1 MLIIDNREPKVIME
15 LIKSRF
21 PDNKL
26 ENLELRDYVFKNKA
40 DEIKLIFERKSLN
53 DLIASIKDGRYN
65 EQSWRLSECP
75 TDNSNI
81 FYIIEGNIM
90 NLCNRQSETIQ
101 KMLFSSMFSLITKKG
116 FSLIH
121 TSNEIE
127 TAEFIIRFS
136 EKADLNKESIE
147 NNSYSSTIKMTKKSN
162 ITKNNIGE
170 IMLAQIPGVSITVAQ
185 CIMNE
190 FSSINNLVIN
200 LQNNSDCLDNIKIPF
215 KNGHRKLGK
224 NVVTTI
230 KEFLV

>member
-1 MLIIDNREPKVIME
+1 MLIIDNREPKVIIE

-26 ENLELRDYVFKNKA
+26 ENLELGDYVFKNKA

-53 DLIASIKDGRYN
+53 DLIASIKDGRYK

-75 TDNSNI
+75 TDNINI

>member
-1 MLIIDNREPKVIME
+1 MLIIDNREPKVIIE
-15 LIKSRF
+15 LLKSRY
-21 PDNKL
+21 PDTKL
-26 ENLELRDYVFKNKA
+26 ENLELGDYILKNQHN
-40 DEIKLIFERKSLN
+40 EINLIFERKSLS

-101 KMLFSSMFSLITKKG
+101 KMLFSSMFSIITKKG

-121 TSNEIE
+121 TLNEIE

-147 NNSYSSTIKMTKKSN
+147 NNSYSNTIKISKKAN
-162 ITKNNIGE
+162 ITKDNIGE

-200 LQNNSDCLDNIKIPF
+200 LQNNSNCLDNIKIPF
-215 KNGHRKLGK
+215 KNGQRKLGK
-224 NVVTTI
+224 NVVTAI
-230 KEFLV
+230 KEFLI